1 MAEMGAVLTFTARHL
16 LALPGHFKT
25 QLAFAW
31 FACFRRLA
39 REYERL
45 PQAPAGLHLVA
56 SAIFI
61 LKRAAELTAHAWHA

>member
-1 MAEMGAVLTFTARHL
+1 MSDLGAVLTFTARHL
-16 LALPGHFKT
+16 LALLGHFKRR
-25 QLAFAW
+25 LAFAW
-31 FACFRRLA
+31 FARFRRLA

-56 SAIFI
+56 SAIFL